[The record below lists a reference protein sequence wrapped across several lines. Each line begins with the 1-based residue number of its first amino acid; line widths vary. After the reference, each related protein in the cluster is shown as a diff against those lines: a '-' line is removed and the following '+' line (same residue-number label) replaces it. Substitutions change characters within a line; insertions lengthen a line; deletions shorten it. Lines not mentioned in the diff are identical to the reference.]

1 MNNLMHHCLQYW
13 KTNHKD
19 IILMHEK
26 QSYDL
31 RRGGGVEGGGL
42 GVRPY
47 QNQKTIFTG
56 VVKFP

>member
-31 RRGGGVEGGGL
+31 GRRRGGGGGL
-42 GVRPY
+42 GDKPY